1 MVSIWTGFV
10 VFIADTFFKKHVD
23 NYWEII
29 ITLELICLFVF
40 LFSEL
45 MKLIIKIR
53 LKNKKTKP

>member
-1 MVSIWTGFV
+1 MLSIWTGFV
-10 VFIADTFFKKHVD
+10 VFIAEAFFKKYVD

-29 ITLELICLFVF
+29 FTLELMCLFVF

-45 MKLIIKIR
+45 MKLIIKIK